1 MPTSNGALPAFLCL
15 CLFLLLVLLADCRDR
30 FMAAGTPL
38 PLPFASG
45 AAFGAGVYRV
55 LRLPM

>member
-15 CLFLLLVLLADCRDR
+15 CLFLLLVFLADCRDR

-38 PLPFASG
+38 ALPLPFASG
-45 AAFGAGVYRV
+45 AAFGAGEDVSK
-55 LRLPM
+55 